1 MSSFTK
7 AGLQTLATTYEGG
20 PAQQSDE
27 HGAFE
32 YLLGNGPT
40 QPAMAVIKWD
50 ITMML
55 CNLIMVVDPGTPNA
69 LLLRVILTPEF
80 AWFGVHW
87 AGAEQSV
94 PLESYLENLISIMD
108 NRPLIAEAIQHKH
121 LGFNGPWEALV
132 AALAEHFNV
141 NANSLADHGEASEN
155 NTVDADVT
163 MEEASD
169 HGSDAMVSCPSFPKE
184 MEIDTVEI
192 RPARA
197 TARQQP
203 LAKTQ
208 PIDTMHPA
216 RRATLNHPFDYVP
229 PRLNHPFDYGP
240 PRGTHIES
248 SPSPDYEVPP
258 RRNGRMY
265 R

>member
-1 MSSFTK
+1 
-7 AGLQTLATTYEGG
+7 
-20 PAQQSDE
+20 
-27 HGAFE
+27 
-32 YLLGNGPT
+32 
-40 QPAMAVIKWD
+40 
-50 ITMML
+50 
-55 CNLIMVVDPGTPNA
+55 
-69 LLLRVILTPEF
+69 
-80 AWFGVHW
+80 
-87 AGAEQSV
+87 
-94 PLESYLENLISIMD
+94 LESYVANLVTIMD

-132 AALAEHFNV
+132 AALSEHFDV

-192 RPARA
+192 RPA
-197 TARQQP
+197 
-203 LAKTQ
+203 KTQ

-229 PRLNHPFDYGP
+229 PRRTHQFDYVPPRLNHPFDYGP
-240 PRGTHIES
+240 PRATHIES